1 VRLKPLGHLSTPVHN
16 LLTLA
21 EIDSFR
27 MAMPG
32 RYLQTAPWK
41 TQMLPR
47 NTILRAAASQVD

>member
-1 VRLKPLGHLSTPVHN
+1 VRN

-21 EIDSFR
+21 EINSFR

-32 RYLQTAPWK
+32 GYLQTVPWK

-47 NTILRAAASQVD
+47 NTILRAAASQVN